1 MTVCIFFLLLM
12 KFVMASG
19 HMYSQAF
26 VYELFARLCLRTVA
40 KSFFTAIRRCKKLQT
55 KPD

>member
-1 MTVCIFFLLLM
+1 MPVCIFFLLLI

-26 VYELFARLCLRTVA
+26 VYELFARLCLRRVA
-40 KSFFTAIRRCKKLQT
+40 KSFFTAIRRCKKL
-55 KPD
+55 

>member
-1 MTVCIFFLLLM
+1 MPVCIFFLLLI

-26 VYELFARLCLRTVA
+26 VYELFARLCLRRVA
-40 KSFFTAIRRCKKLQT
+40 KSFFYCYKKM
-55 KPD
+55 